1 MELNTFTFYIE
12 GIFLVSYTIYLNIPL
27 HSIDLKI
34 ILLSNNL
41 HIGKRSLLTG
51 NLKYSDLLDW
61 KLSLELT

>member
-51 NLKYSDLLDW
+51 SLKYSDLLD
-61 KLSLELT
+61 